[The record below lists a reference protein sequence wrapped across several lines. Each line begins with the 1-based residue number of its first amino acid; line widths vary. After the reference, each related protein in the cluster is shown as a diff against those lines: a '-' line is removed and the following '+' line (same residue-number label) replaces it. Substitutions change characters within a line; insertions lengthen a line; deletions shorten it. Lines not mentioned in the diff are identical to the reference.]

1 MIGFLWVFGFSF
13 YVVAFIGPSLWL
25 AGSSVWVLVE
35 RWMVARRRSQ
45 AVPSSDGAIL
55 VSPTKSESGATIFSC
70 VALGLPML
78 AFLLGAWQYQRG
90 GWVFAEQVLAA
101 ATVCCAIIWLRLRRR
116 GTRNA
121 EVHAMAIWILTCIG
135 WSVMIA
141 LDGPASFGTRW
152 TLGGGTIGGDYGIYN
167 LFGGKTLTVVSAT
180 WALVVVIAAL
190 VLARLRRPPIEPFRV
205 ILLALPYLCV
215 FWFTEAMGWFH
226 MALAMAVIGF
236 ALSREVRRIEDE
248 RTLRGGVEA
257 HAKPN
262 RFSLSGSS
270 TAITGKSWLLSCA
283 ALLITVLTVAV
294 GVACSLSSSIEVGY
308 RFAIFGIALLA
319 SGFLQYWIFNRLQWL
334 HIVWKWVAMHLV
346 TSMAVVSATYAL
358 AAMGPGFAELQAL
371 TAGGIALVA
380 LGILALS
387 GNDRKYGAMLL
398 GSTFTLMLV
407 YTFDTQGVGSVGPPW
422 TFVQFAGTSVAAVAT
437 LVIMWGVY
445 GPKRLEAIPDTSA
458 SAPAAVDGLH

>member
-35 RWMVARRRSQ
+35 RWVAARRRSQ
-45 AVPSSDGAIL
+45 AVFATDGAIL
-55 VSPTKSESGATIFSC
+55 DSHTKSESGATIFSC

-90 GWVFAEQVLAA
+90 GWVFAEQTLAA
-101 ATVCCAIIWLRLRRR
+101 ATVCCAIIWLRMRRR

-152 TLGGGTIGGDYGIYN
+152 TLGGGAIDGDYGIYN

-236 ALSREVRRIEDE
+236 ALSREVRRIEEE
-248 RTLRGGVEA
+248 RTLRGGAEA

-262 RFSLSGSS
+262 RLSLSEPS
-270 TAITGKSWLLSCA
+270 TAINGRSWLLSCA

-308 RFAIFGIALLA
+308 RFAIFGIALLT
-319 SGFLQYWIFNRLQWL
+319 SGFLQYWIFSRL

-358 AAMGPGFAELQAL
+358 AAMRPGFAELQAL

-380 LGILALS
+380 LVILALR
-387 GNDRKYGAMLL
+387 GNDRQYGAMLL

-422 TFVQFAGTSVAAVAT
+422 TFVQFAGTSVVAVTT
-437 LVIMWGVY
+437 LVIMWSVY
-445 GPKRLEAIPDTSA
+445 GPEQLEAVPDSSA
-458 SAPAAVDGLH
+458 SSPATVDGLH